1 MDTCTYCNQPIY
13 SDGIQPP
20 MCERHYEMAL
30 LMSRCERQG
39 REITAENVIQ
49 RMKAAVFA
57 VWHIA
62 ESEVAGLLQ
71 EMGRA

>member
-1 MDTCTYCNQPIY
+1 
-13 SDGIQPP
+13 